1 MLPIRGRKA
10 LDYGRSYAKEK
21 IMDYLAVFKQRSDA
35 FRVLNAL
42 RARRIACSA
51 VNTPSYLGLGCG
63 VSVVFPSA
71 YKDKAEAIIRGTRAG
86 SFVGFYAR

>member
-1 MLPIRGRKA
+1 
-10 LDYGRSYAKEK
+10 
-21 IMDYLAVFKQRSDA
+21 MDYLAVFKQRSDA

-42 RARRIACSA
+42 RGKRIACSA

-63 VSVVFPSA
+63 VSVVFPFA
-71 YKDKAEAIIRGTRAG
+71 YRDKAEAVIRAVGAS